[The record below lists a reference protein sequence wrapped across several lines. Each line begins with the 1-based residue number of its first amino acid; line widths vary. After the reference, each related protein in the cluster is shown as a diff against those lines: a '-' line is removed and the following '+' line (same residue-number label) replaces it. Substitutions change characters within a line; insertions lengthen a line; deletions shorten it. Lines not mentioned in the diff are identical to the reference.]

1 MHRIK
6 AWLHA
11 KDGITCKPRVFAIKV
26 TEQHRT
32 GQAVG
37 LHAFDEGKIKSL
49 FVDYNL
55 AKDGTGKGLAAD
67 LVELT
72 LG

>member
-1 MHRIK
+1 M
-6 AWLHA
+6 
-11 KDGITCKPRVFAIKV
+11 
-26 TEQHRT
+26 
-32 GQAVG
+32 G

-72 LG
+72 LGETLDFKDKSCLL